1 MSSTEIID
9 MPVENPDPS
18 ASIQHGLGDEIGKT
32 IRGSSVGLPIPTR
45 HGRDVDLQRRGLASI
60 RKALPF
66 SPEPDEA
73 RWQDLGEA
81 LVQGD
86 PLLDNVVDW
95 MMAEGYRATKAMY
108 DQAANRGIASVRN
121 ASAPLRAFFE
131 HVENTPAWVD
141 QSRLDHGARCS
152 ALAGRMGNYALRDVV
167 LIGGYRLSAVNKTLL
182 ATGALK
188 KNAAKRL
195 METTKWFLDC
205 MAVGGMEKFS
215 PGYVSTL
222 QVRLIHG
229 LVRRQVQKMDS
240 WDVAADGLPINQLD
254 MHNTYLGH
262 SVVYLIATRLLGVPY
277 KVDEAQAV
285 MDLWRYIG
293 WLMGVDEQRLHK
305 TELEAVVA
313 LYQNTLSQP
322 GPDES
327 GHILAGAL
335 IDEPLAIRFGHFP
348 GLKGRWARAVH
359 LSITRGFLGKDGMES
374 LGLPNVLP
382 WYPLLTGPAR
392 FLSHKL
398 VRLLPG
404 GRSWLIRR
412 GFRQQLDELTSRTGA
427 MLPKQFAPHIQVA
440 ATETA

>member
-1 MSSTEIID
+1 LLEQKGNQTMIHS
-9 MPVENPDPS
+9 VPS
-18 ASIQHGLGDEIGKT
+18 
-32 IRGSSVGLPIPTR
+32 GLPIPTR
-45 HGRDVDLQRRGLASI
+45 HGRDIEQQRRSLASM

-73 RWQDLGEA
+73 RWQELGEA
-81 LVQGD
+81 LVEGD
-86 PLLDNVVDW
+86 PLLDAVVEW
-95 MMAEGYRATKAMY
+95 MMAEGFRGTKALY
-108 DQAANRGIASVRN
+108 DQAASQGIASVKD
-121 ASAPLRAFFE
+121 APAVLRAYFE
-131 HVENTPAWVD
+131 HVENTPGWVD
-141 QSRLDHGARCS
+141 QDRLDEGARCS

-167 LIGGYRLSAVNKTLL
+167 LIGGYQLSAVNKTLL

-188 KNAAKRL
+188 NNAAKRL

-205 MAVGGMEKFS
+205 MAVGGMAKHA

-222 QVRLIHG
+222 QIRLIHG

-277 KVDEAQAV
+277 KADEAQAV
-285 MDLWRYIG
+285 MDLWRYVG
-293 WLMGVDEQRLHK
+293 WLMGVDERRLHK

-313 LYQNTLSQP
+313 LYQNSLSQP

-327 GHILAGAL
+327 GKILAGAMV
-335 IDEPLAIRFGHFP
+335 DEPLSIRHGRFP

-359 LSITRGFLGKDGMES
+359 LSISRGFLRKQGMEA
-374 LGLPNVLP
+374 LGLPKVAP

-404 GRSWLIRR
+404 GRGWLIRR
-412 GFRQQLDELTSRTGA
+412 GFKQQIDELRIRTGA
-427 MLPKQFAPHIQVA
+427 VVPKQFAPHIQSA
-440 ATETA
+440 ATAKG